1 MTISQHTRSEKQFLT
16 YMDLRQI
23 LVVHGLIYMFC
34 KAASSG
40 LHILVLLV
48 ESIWMKNKALSII
61 ILLYIEEEQAHVA
74 MFTKGGH
81 RWSLKVGKLRRC
93 KTSSVLVTLC
103 SSKQDPA
110 SCFSSRN
117 LS

>member
-61 ILLYIEEEQAHVA
+61 ILLYIEEQAHVA

-81 RWSLKVGKLRRC
+81 RWSLKGGKLRRC